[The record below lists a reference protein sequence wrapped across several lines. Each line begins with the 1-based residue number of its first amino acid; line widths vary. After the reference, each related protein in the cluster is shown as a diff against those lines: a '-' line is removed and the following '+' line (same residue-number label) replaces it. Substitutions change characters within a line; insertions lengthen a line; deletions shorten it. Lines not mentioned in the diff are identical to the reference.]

1 VLDTEVLPWEQ
12 VAHIPPVAA
21 LLPALFAPIFHT
33 LLSVHSTRVKEFER
47 LAKKGPI
54 YVLQSSDISSILSL
68 IY

>member
-21 LLPALFAPIFHT
+21 ALPALFAPIFHT

-47 LAKKGPI
+47 LAKTERTYI
-54 YVLQSSDISSILSL
+54 CASVI
-68 IY
+68 